1 MAVYCAL
8 DYHFSVGW
16 YCIIPPS
23 RRMIVTAAWRRNNS
37 WGTLID
43 LLCGYRVITS
53 MENIKL
59 FLITSIEIINI
70 STLHWGFFF
79 HTVITKPLNFTSSV
93 SFSFYLSFQWFN
105 YLFVCMYFL
114 CASVL
119 STLEMHWSISWR
131 IVILYTSEHSI
142 LFGNRKMTLNYF

>member
-1 MAVYCAL
+1 
-8 DYHFSVGW
+8 
-16 YCIIPPS
+16 
-23 RRMIVTAAWRRNNS
+23 MIVTAAWRRNNS

-53 MENIKL
+53 MENIKV

-70 STLHWGFFF
+70 VFLSLSISLSNDLIIYLPVCIFY
-79 HTVITKPLNFTSSV
+79 V
-93 SFSFYLSFQWFN
+93 YLS
-105 YLFVCMYFL
+105 YLLWKCIGVF
-114 CASVL
+114 
-119 STLEMHWSISWR
+119 HD